1 MTEQKKD
8 DRTKEDKNKKRTTN
22 LFTNKNKR
30 EMKTRTLFVTALL
43 GLGMMASCS
52 NDELEDV
59 DNGQNPDGKAYA
71 QIAINVASS
80 ATTRALDD
88 KNTGDQADGTPA
100 ENAVSKVTVVLAD
113 PASDIAQYVYNFST
127 TDENYKLLIGSE
139 TSDFATK
146 PFEVPAGTYHVY
158 VLANFGDNGLSIS
171 SINPGFDMK
180 QEIGITAASKLST
193 DNSFLMTNGGVLGKV
208 SEGGDGYGEVFD
220 CTETGTTSKEVD
232 GDLADKDGGAILYK
246 VAVNIERV
254 VSKVTF
260 NQTTTSFD
268 VKDNNGTKLATATVD
283 GVDLINLN
291 KKMYLIRE
299 AKKATHKPSGV
310 SNTWY
315 YPVDPNYN
323 KLTSTELTSNFSDD
337 EASDFT
343 APASATFYCPENTM
357 TADAQRNGQTT
368 GVVYQIT
375 WALNTDAG
383 NNPYTEL
390 SKEGTDT
397 YSQIFKAILDG
408 THDADINENIFKADL
423 AEGTTD
429 GTFYAYN
436 DLIFKNKNAAILYRC
451 IDKATGSSNTEKAT
465 AANAAFGTNKSETD
479 LSKLSIKE
487 YDGGV
492 NYYPVWIKH
501 NPDGSN
507 MQQDKFGVVRNHW
520 YELTVTGISNL
531 GNDKPTF
538 ENPDDPDDPAVANIQ
553 VAAKIKEW
561 TVVRQNV
568 EL

>member
-8 DRTKEDKNKKRTTN
+8 DRTKENKNKKRTTN

-436 DLIFKNKNAAILYRC
+436 DLIFKNKNAAILYYC
-451 IDKATGSSNTEKAT
+451 IANATGADNSAKASDANTD
-465 AANAAFGTNKSETD
+465 FGTNKSETD
-479 LSKLSIKE
+479 LSKLNIKE
-487 YDGGV
+487 YKGGV

>member
-8 DRTKEDKNKKRTTN
+8 DRTKENKNKKRTTN

-52 NDELEDV
+52 NDELEGMN
-59 DNGQNPDGKAYA
+59 NGQNPDGKAYA
-71 QIAINVASS
+71 QIAINVANS
-80 ATTRALDD
+80 ATTRAIAGA
-88 KNTGDQADGTPA
+88 TGSEEPGTEA
-100 ENAVSKVTVVLAD
+100 ESKVSTVTVVLAD
-113 PASDIAQYVYNFST
+113 PASDIAQYVYNFPGDGT
-127 TDENYKLLIGSE
+127 LDLGTN
-139 TSDFATK
+139 TADFATS
-146 PFEVPAGTYHVY
+146 PFLVPAGKYHVY

-180 QEIGITAASKLST
+180 QEIAITAASKLST

-208 SEGGDGYGEVFD
+208 SEGGDGYGQEFNF
-220 CTETGTTSKEVD
+220 EGTASDKEVN
-232 GDLADKDGGAILYK
+232 GDLTEKEDGKTLFK
-246 VAVNIERV
+246 VEVQIERV

-260 NQTTTSFD
+260 NNTDNQSFTVED
-268 VKDNNGTKLATATVD
+268 ANGKTLATATLN

-299 AKKATHKPSGV
+299 AKTTTHKPSGV
-310 SNTWY
+310 STWY

-323 KLTSTELTSNFSDD
+323 KLTSTELTSNFSDN

-357 TADAQRNGQTT
+357 TAEAQLNGQTT

-390 SKEGTDT
+390 SQGGTDT
-397 YSQIFKAILDG
+397 YSQIFAAILSLSSGKD
-408 THDADINENIFKADL
+408 TDINENIFKADL

-436 DLIFKNKNAAILYRC
+436 DLIFKNKNAAILYYC
-451 IDKATGSSNTEKAT
+451 IANATGADNSAKASDANTD
-465 AANAAFGTNKSETD
+465 FGTNKSETD

-487 YDGGV
+487 YKGGV

-531 GNDKPTF
+531 GNDKPKF

-553 VAAKIKEW
+553 VAAKIKKW
-561 TVVRQNV
+561 TVVKQNV

>member
-1 MTEQKKD
+1 
-8 DRTKEDKNKKRTTN
+8 
-22 LFTNKNKR
+22 
-30 EMKTRTLFVTALL
+30 MKTRTLFVTALL

-52 NDELEDV
+52 NDELEGV

-71 QIAINVASS
+71 QIAINVANS
-80 ATTRALDD
+80 ATTRAIAGA
-88 KNTGDQADGTPA
+88 TGNEEPGTEA
-100 ENAVSKVTVVLAD
+100 ESKVSTVTVVLAD
-113 PASDIAQYVYNFST
+113 PASDIAQYVYNFPGDGT
-127 TDENYKLLIGSE
+127 LDLGTN
-139 TSDFATK
+139 TADFATS
-146 PFEVPAGTYHVY
+146 PFLVPAGKYHVY
-158 VLANFGDNGLSIS
+158 VLANFGNNGLSIS

-180 QEIGITAASKLST
+180 QEIGITTASSLST
-193 DNSFLMTNGGVLGKV
+193 NNSFLMANGGVSGEVKD
-208 SEGGDGYGEVFD
+208 GGDGYGQEFNF
-220 CTETGTTSKEVD
+220 EGTASDKEVN
-232 GDLADKDGGAILYK
+232 GDLTEKEDGKTLFK
-246 VAVNIERV
+246 VEVQIERV

-260 NQTTTSFD
+260 NNTDNQSFTVED
-268 VKDNNGTKLATATVD
+268 ANGKTLATATLN

-299 AKKATHKPSGV
+299 AKTTNNKPSGV

-323 KLTSTELTSNFSDD
+323 KLENTELTSNFSDN

-357 TADAQRNGQTT
+357 TAEAQLNGQTT
-368 GVVYQIT
+368 GVVYKIT
-375 WALNTDAG
+375 WALNTANS

-390 SKEGTDT
+390 SKGGTDT
-397 YSQIFKAILDG
+397 YSQIFAAILNLSSG
-408 THDADINENIFKADL
+408 KDADITEDIFTAAL
-423 AEGTTD
+423 AQGTTA

-538 ENPDDPDDPAVANIQ
+538 ENPDDPNDPAVAKTSNSNP
-553 VAAKIKEW
+553 KIP
-561 TVVRQNV
+561 
-568 EL
+568 

>member
-1 MTEQKKD
+1 
-8 DRTKEDKNKKRTTN
+8 
-22 LFTNKNKR
+22 
-30 EMKTRTLFVTALL
+30 MKTRTLFVTALL

-52 NDELEDV
+52 NDELEGV

-299 AKKATHKPSGV
+299 AKKATYKPSGV
-310 SNTWY
+310 STWY

-323 KLTSTELTSNFSDD
+323 KLTSTELTSNFSDN
-337 EASDFT
+337 EESPFT

-357 TADAQRNGQTT
+357 TADAQLNGQTT

-397 YSQIFKAILDG
+397 YSQIFAAILSLSSGKD
-408 THDADINENIFKADL
+408 TDINENIFKADL

-436 DLIFKNKNAAILYRC
+436 DLIFKNKNAAILYYC
-451 IDKATGSSNTEKAT
+451 IANATGADNSAKASDANTD
-465 AANAAFGTNKSETD
+465 FGTNKSETD
-479 LSKLSIKE
+479 LSKLNIKE
-487 YDGGV
+487 YKGGV

-553 VAAKIKEW
+553 VAAKIKKW
-561 TVVRQNV
+561 TVVKQNV

>member
-1 MTEQKKD
+1 
-8 DRTKEDKNKKRTTN
+8 
-22 LFTNKNKR
+22 
-30 EMKTRTLFVTALL
+30 MKTRTLFVTALL

-52 NDELEDV
+52 NDELEGV

-71 QIAINVASS
+71 QIAINVANS
-80 ATTRALDD
+80 ATTRAINGD
-88 KNTGDQADGTPA
+88 TGSEEPGTPA

-139 TSDFATK
+139 TSDFATE
-146 PFEVPAGTYHVY
+146 PFEVPAGKYHVY
-158 VLANFGDNGLSIS
+158 VLANFGNNGLEIS

-180 QEIGITAASKLST
+180 QEIGITKASSLST
-193 DNSFLMTNGGVLGKV
+193 ANSFLMANGGVSGDK
-208 SEGGDGYGEVFD
+208 GDGYGEVFD

-232 GDLADKDGGAILYK
+232 GDLADKDGGATLYK

-260 NQTTTSFD
+260 NQTKTSFD
-268 VKDNNGTKLATATVD
+268 VNDANNTKLATATVN
-283 GVDLINLN
+283 GVSLINLN

-299 AKKATHKPSGV
+299 AKKATHSPNGV
-310 SNTWY
+310 TGDWF

-323 KLTSTELTSNFSDD
+323 KLTSADELTANFSDPT
-337 EASDFT
+337 ASSFPT
-343 APASATFYCPENTM
+343 PSEATFYCPENTM
-357 TADAQRNGQTT
+357 TAEAQLNGQTT
-368 GVVYQIT
+368 GVVYKIT
-375 WALNTDAG
+375 WALNTASG

-390 SKEGTDT
+390 DKEGTDT
-397 YSQIFKAILDG
+397 YSQIFAAILKLD
-408 THDADINENIFKADL
+408 DSKDSDIDENIFKADL
-423 AEGTTD
+423 AQGTET

-451 IDKATGSSNTEKAT
+451 IATATGADNSAKAT
-465 AANAAFGTNKSETD
+465 AANTAFTTAKSAALPD
-479 LSKLSIKE
+479 DIAE
-487 YDGGV
+487 YTGGV

-553 VAAKIKEW
+553 VAAKIKKW
-561 TVVRQNV
+561 TVVKQNV

>member
-1 MTEQKKD
+1 
-8 DRTKEDKNKKRTTN
+8 
-22 LFTNKNKR
+22 
-30 EMKTRTLFVTALL
+30 MKTRTLFVTALL

-52 NDELEDV
+52 NDELEGV

-80 ATTRALDD
+80 ASTRSLSDQS
-88 KNTGDQADGTPA
+88 TGDQVDGTA
-100 ENAVSKVTVVLAD
+100 EESKVSKVTVVLAD
-113 PASDIAQYVYNFST
+113 PASDIAQYVYNFPGDGT
-127 TDENYKLLIGSE
+127 LDQGTN
-139 TSDFATK
+139 TADFATS
-146 PFEVPAGTYHVY
+146 PFQVPAGTYHVY

-180 QEIGITAASKLST
+180 QEISISNASKLST
-193 DNSFLMTNGGVLGKV
+193 ASSFLMANGGVSGDN
-208 SEGGDGYGEVFD
+208 GDGYGKEFNF
-220 CTETGTTSKEVD
+220 EGTPSDKEVN
-232 GDLADKDGGAILYK
+232 GDLTEKEDGQTLFK
-246 VAVNIERV
+246 VEVQIERV

-260 NQTTTSFD
+260 NQTTTEFTVND
-268 VKDNNGTKLATATVD
+268 ANGTKLATATVN

-299 AKKATHKPSGV
+299 AKKATYMPSGI
-310 SNTWY
+310 SDWY

-323 KLTSTELTSNFSDD
+323 KLTSSDLSTNFSDD
-337 EASDFT
+337 KADQFT

-357 TADAQRNGQTT
+357 TAEAQLNGQTT
-368 GVVYQIT
+368 GVVYKIT
-375 WALNTDAG
+375 WALNTASG

-390 SKEGTDT
+390 DKDGTDT
-397 YSQIFKAILDG
+397 YSQIFAAILNLSGSKDS
-408 THDADINENIFKADL
+408 DIDENIFTAAL
-423 AEGTTD
+423 AQGTET

-451 IDKATGSSNTEKAT
+451 IATATGADNSAKAT
-465 AANAAFGTNKSETD
+465 AANTAFSTNKSETD
-479 LSKLSIKE
+479 LSKLNIKE
-487 YDGGV
+487 YAGGV

-520 YELTVTGISNL
+520 YELTVTSISNL

-553 VAAKIKEW
+553 VAAKIKKW
-561 TVVRQNV
+561 TVVKQNV

>member
-1 MTEQKKD
+1 
-8 DRTKEDKNKKRTTN
+8 
-22 LFTNKNKR
+22 
-30 EMKTRTLFVTALL
+30 MKTRTLFVTALL

-52 NDELEDV
+52 NDELEGV

-299 AKKATHKPSGV
+299 AKKATYKPSGV
-310 SNTWY
+310 STWY

-323 KLTSTELTSNFSDD
+323 KLTSTELTSNFSDN
-337 EASDFT
+337 EASPFT
-343 APASATFYCPENTM
+343 APVSATFYCPENTM

-390 SKEGTDT
+390 SKDGTDT
-397 YSQIFKAILDG
+397 YSQIFAAILSLSSGKDN
-408 THDADINENIFKADL
+408 DITEDIFKADL
-423 AEGTTD
+423 AQSTTA

-436 DLIFKNKNAAILYRC
+436 DLIFKNKNAAILYYC
-451 IDKATGSSNTEKAT
+451 IANATGADNSAKASDANTD
-465 AANAAFGTNKSETD
+465 FGTNKSETD
-479 LSKLSIKE
+479 LSKLNIKE
-487 YDGGV
+487 YKGGV

-531 GNDKPTF
+531 GNDKPKF

-553 VAAKIKEW
+553 VAAKIKKW
-561 TVVRQNV
+561 TVVKQNV

>member
-1 MTEQKKD
+1 
-8 DRTKEDKNKKRTTN
+8 
-22 LFTNKNKR
+22 
-30 EMKTRTLFVTALL
+30 MKTRTLFVTALL

-52 NDELEDV
+52 NDELEGV

-268 VKDNNGTKLATATVD
+268 VKDNNGTKLATATVN

-299 AKKATHKPSGV
+299 AKTTNNKPSGV
-310 SNTWY
+310 STWY

-357 TADAQRNGQTT
+357 KAEAQLNGQTT

-397 YSQIFKAILDG
+397 YSQIFAAILSLSSGKD
-408 THDADINENIFKADL
+408 TDINENIFKADL

-436 DLIFKNKNAAILYRC
+436 DLIFKNKNAAILYYC
-451 IDKATGSSNTEKAT
+451 IANATGADNSAKASDANTD
-465 AANAAFGTNKSETD
+465 FGTNKSETD
-479 LSKLSIKE
+479 LSKLNIKE
-487 YDGGV
+487 YKGGV

-553 VAAKIKEW
+553 VAAKIKKW
-561 TVVRQNV
+561 TVVKQNV

>member
-1 MTEQKKD
+1 
-8 DRTKEDKNKKRTTN
+8 
-22 LFTNKNKR
+22 
-30 EMKTRTLFVTALL
+30 MKTRTLFVTALL

-52 NDELEDV
+52 NDELEGV

-71 QIAINVASS
+71 QIAINVANS
-80 ATTRALDD
+80 ATTRAIEG
-88 KNTGDQADGTPA
+88 NTGSEQPGTES

-113 PASDIAQYVYNFST
+113 PNNDIAQYVYNFSGAS
-127 TDENYKLLIGSE
+127 DVLIGEDKSN
-139 TSDFATK
+139 FATK

-158 VLANFGDNGLSIS
+158 VLANFGDNGLDIS

-180 QEIGITAASKLST
+180 QEIGINTASKLST
-193 DNSFLMTNGGVLGKV
+193 DNSFLMANDGIAEE
-208 SEGGDGYGEVFD
+208 SDFEGTAKD
-220 CTETGTTSKEVD
+220 KEVD
-232 GDLADKDGGAILYK
+232 GDLANKDDGQTLFK
-246 VAVNIERV
+246 VEVNIERV

-268 VKDNNGTKLATATVD
+268 VKDNNGTKLATATVN

-299 AKKATHKPSGV
+299 AKKATYKPSGV
-310 SNTWY
+310 STWY

-323 KLTSTELTSNFSDD
+323 KLTSTELTSNFSDN

-357 TADAQRNGQTT
+357 TAEAQLNGQTT

-397 YSQIFKAILDG
+397 YSQIFAAILSLSSGKD
-408 THDADINENIFKADL
+408 TDINENIFKADL

-436 DLIFKNKNAAILYRC
+436 DLIFKNKNAAILYYC
-451 IDKATGSSNTEKAT
+451 IANATGADNSAKASDANTD
-465 AANAAFGTNKSETD
+465 FGTNKSETD
-479 LSKLSIKE
+479 LSKLNIKE
-487 YDGGV
+487 YKGGV

-553 VAAKIKEW
+553 VAAKIKKW
-561 TVVRQNV
+561 TVVKQNV

>member
-52 NDELEDV
+52 NDELEGV

-71 QIAINVASS
+71 QIAINVANS
-80 ATTRALDD
+80 ATTRAIEG
-88 KNTGDQADGTPA
+88 NTGSEQPGTES

-113 PASDIAQYVYNFST
+113 PNNDIAQYVYNFSGAS
-127 TDENYKLLIGSE
+127 DVLIGEDKSN
-139 TSDFATK
+139 FATK
-146 PFEVPAGTYHVY
+146 PFEVPAGKYHVY

-180 QEIGITAASKLST
+180 QEIGINTASKLST
-193 DNSFLMTNGGVLGKV
+193 DNSFLMTNGGVLGEV
-208 SEGGDGYGEVFD
+208 SKGGDGYGEVFD

-232 GDLADKDGGAILYK
+232 GDLTDKDGGATLYK

-260 NQTTTSFD
+260 NQNTTSFD
-268 VKDNNGTKLATATVD
+268 VKDNNGTKLATATVN

-299 AKKATHKPSGV
+299 AKTATHKPSGV
-310 SNTWY
+310 STWY

-323 KLTSTELTSNFSDD
+323 KLTSTELPSNFSDN
-337 EASDFT
+337 EASPFT

-357 TADAQRNGQTT
+357 IAEAQLNGQTT

-375 WALNTDAG
+375 WALNTANS

-390 SKEGTDT
+390 SKGGTDT
-397 YSQIFKAILDG
+397 YSQIFAAILNLSSGKDN
-408 THDADINENIFKADL
+408 DITEDIFTAAL
-423 AEGTTD
+423 AQGTTA

-436 DLIFKNKNAAILYRC
+436 DLIFKNKNAAILYYC
-451 IDKATGSSNTEKAT
+451 IANATGADNSAKAT
-465 AANAAFGTNKSETD
+465 AANSAFTSAKSAAELPEGV
-479 LSKLSIKE
+479 KE
-487 YDGGV
+487 YKGGV

-531 GNDKPTF
+531 GNDKPKF

-553 VAAKIKEW
+553 VAAKIKKW
-561 TVVRQNV
+561 TVVKQNV

>member
-1 MTEQKKD
+1 
-8 DRTKEDKNKKRTTN
+8 
-22 LFTNKNKR
+22 
-30 EMKTRTLFVTALL
+30 MKTRTLFVTALL

-52 NDELEDV
+52 NDELEGV

-88 KNTGDQADGTPA
+88 KNTGDPADGTAA
-100 ENAVSKVTVVLAD
+100 ESKVSKVTVVLAD
-113 PASDIAQYVYNFST
+113 PNSDIAQYVYNFPGEDGT
-127 TDENYKLLIGSE
+127 LDQGTNLD
-139 TSDFATK
+139 DFATS
-146 PFEVPAGTYHVY
+146 PFLVPAGKYHVY

-180 QEIGITAASKLST
+180 QEIGINTASKLST

-232 GDLADKDGGAILYK
+232 GDLADKDGGATLYK

-268 VKDNNGTKLATATVD
+268 VKDNNGTKLATATVN

-291 KKMYLIRE
+291 RKMYLIRE
-299 AKKATHKPSGV
+299 AKTTTNKPSGV
-310 SNTWY
+310 RNTWY

-337 EASDFT
+337 KASDFT

-357 TADAQRNGQTT
+357 IAEAQLNGQTT

-390 SKEGTDT
+390 SKDGTDT
-397 YSQIFKAILDG
+397 YSQIFTAILSLSSGKDN
-408 THDADINENIFKADL
+408 DITEDIFKADL

-429 GTFYAYN
+429 GY
-436 DLIFKNKNAAILYRC
+436 ILCLQRL
-451 IDKATGSSNTEKAT
+451 DFQKQERSHP
-465 AANAAFGTNKSETD
+465 
-479 LSKLSIKE
+479 LPL
-487 YDGGV
+487 
-492 NYYPVWIKH
+492 H
-501 NPDGSN
+501 
-507 MQQDKFGVVRNHW
+507 R
-520 YELTVTGISNL
+520 
-531 GNDKPTF
+531 
-538 ENPDDPDDPAVANIQ
+538 
-553 VAAKIKEW
+553 
-561 TVVRQNV
+561 
-568 EL
+568 